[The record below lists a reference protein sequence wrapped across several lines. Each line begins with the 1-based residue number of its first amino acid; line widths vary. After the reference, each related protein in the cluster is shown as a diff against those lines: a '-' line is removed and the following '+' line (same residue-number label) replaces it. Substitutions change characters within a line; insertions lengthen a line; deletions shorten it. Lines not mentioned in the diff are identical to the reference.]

1 MPHSLPSFWRRSCSA
16 LASSLALLAGA
27 WLLGACGPGV
37 ATPMPEPPAAAFDL
51 GGINRDPSPATT
63 ELGSVD
69 AGYILGGVNTVP
81 PDATVRITNLDT
93 PSAVAAT
100 TADALGAFKAV
111 VFAND
116 GQELRFEWVKDGQR
130 SAPADAIV
138 ERPDPAVAVLKI
150 MPAPRFSCLKLTPG
164 FVLSFSGDGTAAL
177 GVENGCDGGV
187 TLQNPRT
194 RTNLGDFA
202 VTTALPRPIPA
213 GESASIDVSFTRA
226 AAGLREEVLLVDVV
240 QGATTLRY
248 PITLRAE

>member
-16 LASSLALLAGA
+16 LASSVALLAGA

-51 GGINRDPSPATT
+51 GGINRDPSPVTT

-81 PDATVRITNLDT
+81 PGATVRITNLDT
-93 PSAVAAT
+93 TNTVAAT
-100 TADALGAFKAV
+100 TADARGAFNAV
-111 VFAND
+111 VFANN

-138 ERPDPAVAVLKI
+138 ERPDPAVMVLRVT
-150 MPAPRFSCLKLTPG
+150 PAPRLSCLKLTPG
-164 FVLSFSGDGTAAL
+164 FVLNFSGNGTATL
-177 GVENGCDGGV
+177 SVENGCASGV

-202 VTTALPRPIPA
+202 VTSAFPRSIPA
-213 GESASIDVSFTRA
+213 GESASVDVTFTRA

-240 QGATTLRY
+240 QDATTFRY